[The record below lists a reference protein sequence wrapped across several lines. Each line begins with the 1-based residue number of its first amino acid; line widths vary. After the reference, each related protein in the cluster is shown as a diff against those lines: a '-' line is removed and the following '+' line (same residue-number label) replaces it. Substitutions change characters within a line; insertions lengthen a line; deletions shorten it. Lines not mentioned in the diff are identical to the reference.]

1 MTDYY
6 ETKSQP
12 ISKLMVWMAYR
23 KVKAN
28 GGSAGIDQVSLD
40 AFSKDLSGNLYKLWN
55 RLSSGSYFPPPVKQ
69 VKIPKKSGGQRSL
82 GIPTVAD
89 RIAQQVVKAWLEPK
103 LEAIFHEDSYGYRPG
118 KSAHQALAKAN
129 YRCRYYDWV
138 LDLDIAGFFDN
149 IDHDLMLKALGH
161 YHAPKWVCM
170 YVRRWLQ
177 AGVVQ
182 ADGQRISTDKG
193 TPQGGVISPL
203 LANLYLHVGFDGWM
217 RKHFPAIPFE
227 RYADDIVVHTRSKAQ
242 AEFIKGRITARM
254 EECKLQLHPEK
265 THIVYCKDER
275 RRENQSQTSFDFLGY
290 TFRPRMCNTRQGW
303 RLWYLPCMSRKAKVS
318 VMESLK
324 RLNVHKYKGTIQQVA
339 KLLNARIRGW
349 MNYYCRWSKWTTTWV
364 WRVLNLKL
372 IKWLKWNRRFS
383 KKRAVNWLKQVYKAN
398 PTLFAHWSLVHP

>member
-40 AFSKDLSGNLYKLWN
+40 AFSDDLSGNLYKLWN

-89 RIAQQVVKAWLEPK
+89 RIAQQVVKTWLEPK
-103 LEAIFHEDSYGYRPG
+103 LEPIFHEDSYGYRPG

-149 IDHDLMLKALGH
+149 IDHELMLNALQH
-161 YHAPKWVCM
+161 YHAPDWVCM
-170 YVRRWLQ
+170 YVKRWLQ
-177 AGVVQ
+177 ADVVQ
-182 ADGQRISTDKG
+182 ADGQRLSTGKG

-217 RKHFPAIPFE
+217 RKHHPTIPFE

-254 EECKLQLHPEK
+254 EECNLQLHPEK
-265 THIVYCKDER
+265 THIVYCKDRR
-275 RRENQSQTSFDFLGY
+275 RRETQSQTSFDFLGY
-290 TFRPRMCNTRQGW
+290 TFRPRICNTEQGW
-303 RLWYLPCMSRKAKVS
+303 QLLYVPCMSRKAKVS
-318 VMESLK
+318 VTEKLK
-324 RLNVHKYKGTIQQVA
+324 QMNLHKYKGTIQHMA
-339 KLLNARIRGW
+339 NLLNVRIRGW

-372 IKWLKWNRRFS
+372 IKWLKWNRRFP
-383 KKRAVNWLKQVYKAN
+383 KKRAVKWLKGVYKTN

>member
-28 GGSAGIDQVSLD
+28 GGSAGIDRVSLE
-40 AFSKDLSGNLYKLWN
+40 AFSNDLSGNLYKLWN

-89 RIAQQVVKAWLEPK
+89 RIAQQVVKTWLEPK
-103 LEAIFHEDSYGYRPG
+103 LEPIFHEDSYGYRPG

-149 IDHDLMLKALGH
+149 IDHDLMLKALDH
-161 YHAPKWVCM
+161 YHVPKWVCM
-170 YVRRWLQ
+170 YVQRWLQ
-177 AGVVQ
+177 ADVVQ
-182 ADGQRISTDKG
+182 VDGQRISTGKG

-217 RKHFPAIPFE
+217 RKHHPNIPFE

-254 EECKLQLHPEK
+254 EECNLQLHPEK

-290 TFRPRMCNTRQGW
+290 TFRPRMCNTRQGR

-318 VMESLK
+318 VTEYLK
-324 RLNVHKYKGTIQQVA
+324 KLNLHKYKGTIQQMA
-339 KLLNARIRGW
+339 GLLNTRIRGW
-349 MNYYCRWSKWTTTWV
+349 MNYYCQWSKWTTTWV

-383 KKRAVNWLKQVYKAN
+383 KKRAVNWLKKVYKAN
-398 PTLFAHWSLVHP
+398 PGLFAHWSLVHP

>member
-12 ISKLMVWMAYR
+12 ISRLMVWMAYR

-28 GGSAGIDQVSLD
+28 RGSAGIDQVSLEE
-40 AFSKDLSGNLYKLWN
+40 FGNDLSGNLYKLWN
-55 RLSSGSYFPPPVKQ
+55 RLSSGSYFPPAVKQ
-69 VKIPKKSGGQRSL
+69 VKIRKKTGGQRSL

-89 RIAQQVVKAWLEPK
+89 RIAQQVVKTWLEPK
-103 LEAIFHEDSYGYRPG
+103 LEPIFHEDSYGYRPG
-118 KSAHQALAKAN
+118 KSAHQALTKAA
-129 YRCRYYDWV
+129 YRCRYYDWIV
-138 LDLDIAGFFDN
+138 DLDIAGFFDN
-149 IDHDLMLKALGH
+149 IDHDLMQKALWH

-170 YVRRWLQ
+170 YVQRWLQ

-182 ADGQRISTDKG
+182 QDGQFLSTAKG

-217 RKHFPAIPFE
+217 KKHYPYIPFE

-254 EECKLQLHPEK
+254 GECNLQLHPEK

-275 RRENQSQTSFDFLGY
+275 RREDQSQVSFDFLGY
-290 TFRPRMCNTRQGW
+290 TFRPRMCNTKQGW
-303 RLWYLPCMSRKAKVS
+303 RLLYLPCMSGKAKVS
-318 VMESLK
+318 VMEKIRGLD
-324 RLNVHKYKGTIQQVA
+324 LHKYKGTIQQMA
-339 KLLNARIRGW
+339 SLLNPRIRGW
-349 MNYYCRWSKWTTTWV
+349 MNYYCRWNKWTTTWV
-364 WRVLNLKL
+364 WRVINLRL

-383 KKRAVNWLKQVYKAN
+383 KKQAIKWLKKVYKSN
-398 PTLFAHWSLVHP
+398 PGLFAHWSLVHP

>member
-1 MTDYY
+1 M
-6 ETKSQP
+6 
-12 ISKLMVWMAYR
+12 
-23 KVKAN
+23 
-28 GGSAGIDQVSLD
+28 DQVSLD
-40 AFSKDLSGNLYKLWN
+40 AFSDDLSRNLYKLWN

-89 RIAQQVVKAWLEPK
+89 RIAQQVVKTWLEPK
-103 LEAIFHEDSYGYRPG
+103 LEPIFHEDSYGYRPG

-149 IDHDLMLKALGH
+149 IDHELMLNALRH
-161 YHAPKWVCM
+161 YHAPDWVCM
-170 YVRRWLQ
+170 YVKRWLQ
-177 AGVVQ
+177 AEVVQ
-182 ADGQRISTDKG
+182 ADGQRISTSKG

-217 RKHFPAIPFE
+217 RKHHPTIPFE

-242 AEFIKGRITARM
+242 AEFIKVRITARM
-254 EECKLQLHPEK
+254 EECNLQLHPEK
-265 THIVYCKDER
+265 THIVYCKDRR
-275 RRENQSQTSFDFLGY
+275 RRETQSQTSFDFLGY
-290 TFRPRMCNTRQGW
+290 TFRPRICNTEQGW
-303 RLWYLPCMSRKAKVS
+303 QLLYVPSMSRKAKVS
-318 VMESLK
+318 VTEKLK
-324 RLNVHKYKGTIQQVA
+324 QLNLHKYKGTIQHMA
-339 KLLNARIRGW
+339 KLLNVRIRGW

-383 KKRAVNWLKQVYKAN
+383 KKRAVHWLKQVYKAN
-398 PTLFAHWSLVHP
+398 PRLFAHWSLVHP